1 MRGRGKNVNSQ
12 LAESELIYH
21 SIFSNSFDGIL
32 LTAPDGKI
40 LAANPAACRMFGR
53 SEEEMCKLGRAG
65 VMNINDPRLETA
77 LEQRELMGEFAGEL
91 TGVRSDGTIFPVE
104 ITTSVFTNSSGEQ
117 RASMIIRDISFRK
130 RLRHELEVREAHIR
144 SVIENTD
151 NCIWSVDNNFRFLD
165 GNSAFQDRF
174 QRRTCRRIQPGDDI
188 IEWMPAEM
196 REQWKRYLTR
206 GLSGV
211 SFTTM
216 SSAGAR
222 HDRKY
227 LRYSFNPI
235 RNLIGEITGVTVMG
249 TDISDLMIM
258 QKGLVRTG
266 VMLKEAQS
274 VAKLGN
280 WEYDA
285 RLNKADW
292 SDELLRIFGLPSTTG
307 ETSWDIHLGRIH
319 PDDLI
324 PFEAAVMKAYSEGI
338 PFSQVFRIQ
347 IPGEEIKWIRVIC
360 KVEKDRH
367 GSLTRLYGTAQD
379 VSEHEISERKLRTTE
394 MLLRS
399 VLSNAP
405 LTIFATDRNGVF
417 TLSEGMELIQV
428 GLKPGENVG
437 VSAYDLYNSLPFAD
451 LSGTVIPGKEVLD
464 RVLQGEMMV
473 LISELRGVFFENHL
487 GPITDEKNNV
497 TGMVGVAI
505 NITHQKIAEI
515 DLSRSEERY
524 RNLFENSVVP
534 ILEEDFSEV
543 KRYFDKLK
551 RKGVKDFRKYF
562 RKYPERAAQCVP
574 MVRIK
579 DVNRTSLQFFG
590 VREKTDLKRGLD
602 VFFTDGS
609 YKIFEEEIIA
619 LAEGKT
625 EYECDIPVKMSGGE
639 ERFVHLRLHVVPDER
654 DTLSQVLV
662 SWIDITDRV
671 NYEEGLKK
679 SGETLR
685 RLNMHIEEAREKER
699 TEIAMNLHDDL
710 GQKLTALKMN
720 LSWLRKRIGVQSTL
734 VSDKLDEVDQII
746 KTSIGTVQ
754 KISSDL
760 RPAILYE
767 LGLKDA
773 VEWHIKQ
780 NLEPAGIKGSFRLEP
795 EDLEIDKR
803 SSIVLFRIIQE
814 ALTNI
819 IRHSGARRA
828 DIRISRFLSFAE
840 LVIKDNGKGIESDAV
855 NDPKSFGL
863 TGIKER
869 VRNSSG
875 QFRITGE
882 KGKGTMLIVRIPL
895 HKMQHTDDQ
904 GNNNR

>member
-1 MRGRGKNVNSQ
+1 M
-12 LAESELIYH
+12 IYH
-21 SIFSNSFDGIL
+21 SIFSNSSDGIL

-53 SEEEMCKLGRAG
+53 SEEEMCRLGRTG
-65 VMNINDPRLETA
+65 VMNINDPRMEPA
-77 LEQRELMGEFAGEL
+77 LEQREMTGEFAGEL
-91 TGVRSDGTIFPVE
+91 TGVRSDGTVFPVE
-104 ITTSVFTNSSGEQ
+104 ITTSVFTDSSGEQ
-117 RASMIIRDISFRK
+117 RTSMIIRDISFRK
-130 RLRHELEVREAHIR
+130 RLRDELEVREAHIR

-151 NCIWSVDNNFRFLD
+151 NCIWSVDSNFRFLD

-174 QRRTCRRIQPGDDI
+174 QARTGRRIRPGDDVV
-188 IEWMPAEM
+188 EWLPEEL
-196 REQWKRYLTR
+196 REKWKRYLTR
-206 GLSGV
+206 GLSGI

-216 SSAGAR
+216 SSTGSGI
-222 HDRKY
+222 HKKY
-227 LRYSFNPI
+227 LRYSFNPV
-235 RNLIGEITGVTVMG
+235 RNLSGEVTGLAVMG
-249 TDISDLMIM
+249 TDVTDLMKM
-258 QKGLVRTG
+258 QKGIIRSG
-266 VMLKEAQS
+266 QMLKEAQS
-274 VAKLGN
+274 VSKLGN

-292 SDELLRIFGLPSTTG
+292 SEELLRIFGLPSTTG

-324 PFEAAVMKAYSEGI
+324 PFEAAVMKAYTEGI
-338 PFSQVFRIQ
+338 PFAIVFRILV
-347 IPGEEIKWIRVIC
+347 PGEELKWIRAIC
-360 KVEKDRH
+360 KTEKDNQ
-367 GSLTRLYGTAQD
+367 GKVIRLYGTVQD
-379 VSEHEISERKLRTTE
+379 VSEQEKVER
-394 MLLRS
+394 
-399 VLSNAP
+399 
-405 LTIFATDRNGVF
+405 
-417 TLSEGMELIQV
+417 EL
-428 GLKPGENVG
+428 
-437 VSAYDLYNSLPFAD
+437 A
-451 LSGTVIPGKEVLD
+451 
-464 RVLQGEMMV
+464 
-473 LISELRGVFFENHL
+473 
-487 GPITDEKNNV
+487 
-497 TGMVGVAI
+497 
-505 NITHQKIAEI
+505 
-515 DLSRSEERY
+515 RSEERY
-524 RNLFENSVVP
+524 RNLFEKSVVP
-534 ILEEDFSEV
+534 IMEEDFSEV
-543 KRYFDKLK
+543 KKYFDKL
-551 RKGVKDFRKYF
+551 RRRGVKDFRKYF
-562 RKYPERAAQCVP
+562 TKYPEQATKCVS
-574 MVRIK
+574 MVKIR
-579 DVNRTSLQFFG
+579 DVNSTSIRFFG
-590 VREKTDLKRGLD
+590 VNQKSDLITNLD
-602 VFFTDGS
+602 IFFTEDA
-609 YKIFEEEIIA
+609 YRIFVEEIIA
-619 LAEGKT
+619 LAEGRS
-625 EYECDIPVKMSGGE
+625 EFESDIPVKMPGGE
-639 ERFVHLRLHVVPDER
+639 ERFVHLRLHVVPDEG

-734 VSDKLDEVDQII
+734 VSDKLNEVEQII

-795 EDLEIDKR
+795 EDLQLDKS

-828 DIRISRFLSFAE
+828 DIRISRFLTYAE
-840 LVIKDNGKGIESDAV
+840 LMIKDNGKGIEPDAV

-882 KGKGTMLIVRIPL
+882 KGKGTILIVRIPL

-904 GNNNR
+904 GNNYR